1 MSNETHWVSFNDRKL
16 CLEIVY
22 SGDNFDVA
30 DVLFKLV
37 SNRYGVLQESGRIP
51 VKALFEIVSL
61 IEVSIKERTQR
72 LENELIRMKKERQ
85 NGKED

>member
-1 MSNETHWVSFNDRKL
+1 MSNETHWVTFNDGKL
-16 CLEIVY
+16 RLEIVY
-22 SGDNFDVA
+22 SEDNFEVA